1 MNTIRIKETKGTAK
15 AAVII
20 GVLAVVCAMGA
31 WVLVPKSESPKH
43 KTAESP
49 GYPETFLNISQ
60 IYDYK
65 LGAGHKINVHDSMP
79 AEYWYPKACKTV
91 NDAPENG
98 SENQGTILLLP
109 EGAALRF
116 GVKADEA
123 TANEKNFVLPRSRK
137 ERKTQ
142 NKQKQPVEDRQ

>member
-1 MNTIRIKETKGTAK
+1 MNTIRIKETKGAAK
-15 AAVII
+15 VAVII
-20 GVLAVVCAMGA
+20 GVLTVVCAMGA
-31 WVLVPKSESPKH
+31 WVLNPKSENSKS

-65 LGAGHKINVHDSMP
+65 FGAAYSTDGHGSRP

-98 SENQGTILLLP
+98 FGNQGTILLLP
-109 EGAALRF
+109 DGAVLRF
-116 GVKADEA
+116 GVEADETA
-123 TANEKNFVLPRSRK
+123 ANEEIFVPHSRK

-142 NKQKQPVEDRQ
+142 NKQKQSVEGKQ